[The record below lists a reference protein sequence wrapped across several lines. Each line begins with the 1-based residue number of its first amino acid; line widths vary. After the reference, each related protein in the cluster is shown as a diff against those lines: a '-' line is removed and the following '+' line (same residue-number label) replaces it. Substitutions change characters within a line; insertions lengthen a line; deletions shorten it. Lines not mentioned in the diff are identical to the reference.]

1 MKKLIIY
8 IPSYNRAD
16 RLMSQLKVIN
26 KEMTSDIKVV
36 ISDNNSTDI
45 EGYKNIEKYCTDNN
59 LRIFKCT
66 LEKFFLIPILKLN
79 ILSVFNCKKQNICAQ
94 HAFAPSA
101 KNIYS
106 CLDS

>member
-59 LRIFKCT
+59 LTYNRNATNLFSDTNI
-66 LEKFFLIPILKLN
+66 LEKFFLIPTLKLN
-79 ILSVFNCKKQNICAQ
+79 ILSIFNCKKQNIY
-94 HAFAPSA
+94 
-101 KNIYS
+101 IVI
-106 CLDS
+106 